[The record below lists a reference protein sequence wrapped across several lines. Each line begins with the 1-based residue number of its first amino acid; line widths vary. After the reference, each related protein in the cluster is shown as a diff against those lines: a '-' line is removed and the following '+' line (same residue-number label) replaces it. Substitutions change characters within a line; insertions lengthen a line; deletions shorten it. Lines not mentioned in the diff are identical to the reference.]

1 MTDAAIPDAQLPVTA
16 AVAVGSAVMDPT
28 PTQPIDM
35 RSLIHLPGAPE
46 H

>member
-1 MTDAAIPDAQLPVTA
+1 MTGAAIPDAQLPAIA
-16 AVAVGSAVMDPT
+16 AVAVGPDVMDPT

-46 H
+46 R